1 MATSSRRLI
10 SLDVLR
16 GITVAGMILVN
27 NSGGK
32 YAYAPLKHAEWN
44 GLTPCDLVF
53 PFFIFMVGISTYISL
68 SKFDFKISWGVS
80 RKILKRTLLI
90 LIIGWAI
97 TWFAHICKGDFLPF
111 DHVRVLGVLPRI
123 AICYCVVS
131 FIALLMNHR
140 YIIGLIVSLLI
151 IYTIILLFGNGYE
164 CNDNNILAIIDKS
177 IFGEAHLYKKSPID
191 PEGFT
196 STVSAIAH
204 TLIGFYCG
212 KLMAQYQ
219 QIDKKVIQLFVLG
232 FIMMAVGL
240 LFIDILPLNKRIWSP
255 TFVLTTCGLCAMLL
269 ATLMYF
275 IDIREKK
282 GWCTFFIIF
291 GVNPL
296 FIYVLSEVLAVLF
309 GNFGVR
315 DLVFSLLVSIFSDL
329 YISSTIYAVLFTL
342 LLGATGYPLY
352 KNKIYIK
359 L

>member
-1 MATSSRRLI
+1 MATPTKRLL

-68 SKFDFKISWGVS
+68 NKFNFEISWAVS

-90 LIIGWAI
+90 FIIGWAI
-97 TWFAHICKGDFLPF
+97 TWFSHICKGDFFPF
-111 DHVRVLGVLPRI
+111 DHIRVLGVLPRI
-123 AICYCVVS
+123 AICYCAVS
-131 FIALLMNHR
+131 FLALLMNHR
-140 YIIGLIVSLLI
+140 YILPLI
-151 IYTIILLFGNGYE
+151 IILLIGYSIFLLVGNGYQ
-164 CNDNNILAIIDKS
+164 CDSSSLLAIIDQK
-177 IFGEAHLYKKSPID
+177 ILGATHVYTKSPID
-191 PEGFT
+191 PEGLT
-196 STVSAIAH
+196 STISAIAH

-212 KLMAQYQ
+212 KLIVQHKQ
-219 QIDKKVIQLFVLG
+219 TDKKVI
-232 FIMMAVGL
+232 L
-240 LFIDILPLNKRIWSP
+240 LFIVGFLMMAIGFLFIDLLPLNKRIWSP
-255 TFVLTTCGLCAMLL
+255 TFVLTTCGLSAMLL

-282 GWCTFFIIF
+282 EWCTFFIIF

-296 FIYVLSEVLAVLF
+296 FLYVLSEVLAIVF
-309 GNFGVR
+309 GSFGVR
-315 DLVFSLLVSIFSDL
+315 QLVFDGILLIFSNL
-329 YISSTIYAVLFTL
+329 YVASTIYAILFTL
-342 LLGATGYPLY
+342 LLGFTGYPLY
-352 KNKIYIK
+352 KKRIYIK